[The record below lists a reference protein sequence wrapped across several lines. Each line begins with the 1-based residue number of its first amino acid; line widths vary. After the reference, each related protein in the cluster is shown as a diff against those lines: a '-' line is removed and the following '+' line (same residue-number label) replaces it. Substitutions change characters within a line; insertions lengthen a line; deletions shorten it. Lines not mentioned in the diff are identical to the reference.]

1 MSNNNQ
7 YDNIEELL
15 YTNKINKEY
24 LLQNADYELIKNHG
38 HLVLNNFGSKFYDEL
53 EFNVISQ
60 YIINNNQE
68 DINKIVSHSFLTKF
82 KNIIIK
88 KFGES
93 YYNTM
98 IQVYN

>member
-1 MSNNNQ
+1 MSNPNQ
-7 YDNIEELL
+7 YNNIEELL
-15 YTNKINKEY
+15 YTKKISKEY
-24 LLQNADYELIKNHG
+24 LLQNADYELIKNYG

-60 YIINNNQE
+60 YINNSNRE
-68 DINKIVSHSFLTKF
+68 DIDKIVSHSFLTKF
-82 KNIIIK
+82 KNTIIE